1 MSMYASLADD
11 RRVRV
16 ETTLSDRTARGE
28 ADFTA
33 LYQAR
38 FAHLA
43 GQLYAFVGDAGEARD
58 LVQEAFVRAWQRW
71 STISRYDDPVA
82 WVRRVAWNL
91 ALTRHRRLAL
101 FRRFAHK
108 SRLPDSVA
116 PVGPDRVALVAALR
130 QLPEQQRRALVLH
143 YLADLPI
150 AEIAVETG
158 VAEGTVK
165 SWLHRGRTELAKLL
179 VDFREGGAR

>member
-1 MSMYASLADD
+1 MCMTASLADD
-11 RRVRV
+11 WGVPV
-16 ETTLSDRTARGE
+16 DASLSDRTTTAE

-38 FAHLA
+38 FADLA
-43 GQLYAFVGDAGEARD
+43 GQLLAFVGDASEARD

-71 STISRYDDPVA
+71 STIQKYDDPVA

-91 ALTRHRRLAL
+91 AMSRYRRLAL
-101 FRRFAHK
+101 FRRFAH
-108 SRLPDSVA
+108 RTRPADSVA
-116 PVGPDRVALVAALR
+116 AAEPDRVVLVAALR
-130 QLPEQQRRALVLH
+130 ELPERQRRALVLH

-150 AEIAVETG
+150 AEIAAETG

-165 SWLHRGRTELAKLL
+165 SWLHRGRLELAKRL
-179 VDFREGGAR
+179 VGFQEGGAR